1 MKRVLE
7 SKKNISLRSL
17 IQLPRVKVKGIS
29 MNEDQLFIS
38 AEIAS
43 KYGFCPL
50 CGSRSKRLH
59 SYYCRKLQD
68 LPIIS
73 RSVKLELKVRKIFCD
88 NPKCSKKVFSQQLS
102 DKVVP
107 YSRRTSRAN
116 DRLLH
121 LSKETSSN
129 KASWISEQM
138 LLRVSSSTCLR
149 TIHKCN
155 VSPPAKMTHLG
166 IDDWAYHKGHTYG
179 TIVVNRE
186 TGKTVEVLK
195 SREKEDI
202 AEWLRQYPDI
212 KTITRDRGDCYI
224 QAVSEALPDAIQKL
238 PLTTVMGYIMKRRRN
253 ILIIL
258 LLLRIN
264 LSAQIV
270 YDTIPD
276 DEVIIG
282 GHGWEELFVFKDFKT
297 QVLTYFDKIDFENF
311 DCYGEKV
318 FVETVFGK
326 NGELKNTRIV
336 KSANSICDSIAFNF
350 VNELKDWLPGIQRG
364 RFVDIPFVF
373 PITFDS
379 LEIKDK
385 YVKAY
390 GFLNATAEEF
400 DKRKKYFD
408 FVYSKSSQKVINDF
422 ELFYK
427 FLAEK
432 LSGDSL
438 YVYCWEY
445 TKPKR
450 KDRVKINLNRESS
463 DCINFIIY
471 YPENPRSIN
480 YIFAK
485 ERWIFYWDKNKWQ
498 LIPNLNPPKKSGTVY
513 LEKNKKTM
521 LIGYVSGKE
530 EPKLAIY
537 KNIIFSSDTILNL
550 DLKKYN
556 KNDLMNE
563 IKYSP

>member
-224 QAVSEALPDAIQKL
+224 QAVSEALPDAIQIADRFHLIVNYSDHVRNTVKKL
-238 PLTTVMGYIMKRRRN
+238 ISRLKIGIALKKTGIQDNDDIIIQKIIDLSAASAVQPDENKSSLIRRVRDLYKENYSMRSIAQILQIDFRTVHKYIHMEKDQILTIRKTFVNYTMYLDDLIDGFRKGESISLIFRRIKEKGFKGSLRGLTIRFGKLYKGRMERRGSSVSKKETIKFPKIFSSRKISIYLTNKNFERILSPVEIGWYEHLRKENPILQSLWNLSENFRSIFTERSIMKFHEWIQQVRQ
-253 ILIIL
+253 
-258 LLLRIN
+258 
-264 LSAQIV
+264 S
-270 YDTIPD
+270 
-276 DEVIIG
+276 
-282 GHGWEELFVFKDFKT
+282 DFR
-297 QVLTYFDKIDFENF
+297 
-311 DCYGEKV
+311 
-318 FVETVFGK
+318 
-326 NGELKNTRIV
+326 ELKNFVCGLQKDLKAIE
-336 KSANSICDSIAFNF
+336 ASIIYDFNNGITEGC
-350 VNELKDWLPGIQRG
+350 VNRLKNIKKQMYG
-364 RFVDIPFVF
+364 RAS
-373 PITFDS
+373 FD
-379 LEIKDK
+379 L
-385 YVKAY
+385 
-390 GFLNATAEEF
+390 L
-400 DKRKKYFD
+400 RKK
-408 FVYSKSSQKVINDF
+408 VILSKW
-422 ELFYK
+422 
-427 FLAEK
+427 
-432 LSGDSL
+432 G
-438 YVYCWEY
+438 
-445 TKPKR
+445 
-450 KDRVKINLNRESS
+450 
-463 DCINFIIY
+463 
-471 YPENPRSIN
+471 
-480 YIFAK
+480 
-485 ERWIFYWDKNKWQ
+485 
-498 LIPNLNPPKKSGTVY
+498 
-513 LEKNKKTM
+513 
-521 LIGYVSGKE
+521 
-530 EPKLAIY
+530 
-537 KNIIFSSDTILNL
+537 
-550 DLKKYN
+550 
-556 KNDLMNE
+556 
-563 IKYSP
+563 